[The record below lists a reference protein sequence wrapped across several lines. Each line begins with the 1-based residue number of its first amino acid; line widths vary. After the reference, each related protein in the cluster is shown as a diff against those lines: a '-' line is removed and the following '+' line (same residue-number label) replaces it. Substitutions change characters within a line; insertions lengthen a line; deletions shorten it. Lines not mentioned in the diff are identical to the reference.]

1 MRKTVLQNFTEFTDK
16 MPAVMPET
24 ELSDAQ
30 FTALIQEMKP
40 FLQEAA
46 SDLLQPRKEAL
57 DFLLKKVLN

>member
-16 MPAVMPET
+16 MPTVLPES

-30 FTALIQEMKP
+30 FTDLIQEMKP